1 MAQRIT
7 MINKRLFNEA
17 KRHLVGGVDSPV
29 RSFKY
34 VGGDPVLIDRGSGS
48 RIYDH
53 DGNEYI
59 DYALSFGAVI
69 LGHNH
74 RAVTNAVKRRANRGL
89 AFGATHTAEIRLA
102 SAIKGA
108 IPFMDKVR
116 FVNSGTEA
124 VMGAVRLARG
134 YTGRDKIVKFENS
147 YHGHADYLLAKG
159 GSGLATLGIPSS
171 AGVPKDFTKHT
182 IVAPINDIETLESI
196 FRRSGKNIAAA
207 LIEPVGGNYG
217 VVPPDIN
224 FLKRLKKLTARYG
237 SLLIFDE
244 VISGFRF
251 GFGSAA
257 QRFGIIPD
265 LVVLG
270 KIIGGGLPIG
280 AYGGRERIMR
290 HLAPSGNV
298 YQASTFAGNP
308 IVTEAGAATLKAL
321 KVLKNNY
328 KELEELTKYLVV
340 NAWRSAGKYNIALEI
355 NSYGSMFSLK
365 FVNKNVFRTFYRTLL
380 DNGVYLAPSEF
391 EANFVSFAHTKK
403 DIDKTIKAVD
413 AALRSIKYDT
423 GKDRLR

>member
-7 MINKRLFNEA
+7 TVNERLFNEA

-59 DYALSFGAVI
+59 DYVLSFGAVI

-74 RAVTNAVKRRANRGL
+74 RAVTSAVKRRANRGL

-108 IPFMDKVR
+108 IPFIDKVR

-134 YTGRDKIVKFENS
+134 YTGRDMIVKFEHS
-147 YHGHADYLLAKG
+147 YHGHADYLLASG

-171 AGVPKDFTKHT
+171 SGVPEDFTKHT
-182 IVAPINDIETLESI
+182 IIAPANNIEVLERI
-196 FRRSGKNIAAA
+196 FKRSGRRIAAV
-207 LIEPVGGNYG
+207 LVEPVGGNYG
-217 VVPPDIN
+217 VVPPDTD
-224 FLKRLKKLTARYG
+224 FLKNLKKLTKKYG
-237 SLLIFDE
+237 AVLIFDE
-244 VISGFRF
+244 VVTGFRF
-251 GFGSAA
+251 GYGSAA
-257 QRFGIIPD
+257 QKFGILPD
-265 LVVLG
+265 LIVLG

-280 AYGGRERIMR
+280 AYGGMEKIMR

-308 IVTEAGAATLKAL
+308 IVTEAGVATLKAL
-321 KVLKNNY
+321 KALKNNY
-328 KELEELTKYLVV
+328 KELDELTKYLVV
-340 NAWRSAGKYNIALEI
+340 NVWRSAGKYNIALEI
-355 NSYGSMFSLK
+355 NSYGGMFSLK

-380 DNGVYLAPSEF
+380 DNGIYLAPSEF

-403 DIDKTIKAVD
+403 DIDMTIKAVD
-413 AALRSIKYDT
+413 AALRSVK
-423 GKDRLR
+423 R